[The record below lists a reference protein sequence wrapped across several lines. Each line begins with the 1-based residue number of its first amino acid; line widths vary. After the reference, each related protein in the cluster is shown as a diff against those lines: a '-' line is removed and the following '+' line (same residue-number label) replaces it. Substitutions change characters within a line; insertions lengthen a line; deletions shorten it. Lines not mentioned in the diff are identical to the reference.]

1 MEGLG
6 WIGPLLV
13 VALLGGLGFLWW
25 QRRGGTA
32 ASSGGAPLGR
42 NERFAPAAALSAAEM
57 ELLDYLVRAFPRRA
71 VLFRVALSNLVSVR
85 RADNRVATQQRLAE
99 HRVDYVV
106 CNRDG
111 RPVYAFELDALHDN
125 ADEAEHDAREKHR
138 VLKSAGIR
146 LIRLTRS
153 TRDLPD
159 PNDFRRHVRSA
170 ELTPDGSPA
179 TVTAPGALAPADGPV
194 PLPAHRRP
202 HLPDDLPYGR
212 AGGFRDTQPMTV
224 TGLMDLTP
232 TTDEHADA
240 AADAWGIGRAP
251 G

>member
-6 WIGPLLV
+6 WIAPVLL

-25 QRRGGTA
+25 QRRGSA
-32 ASSGGAPLGR
+32 AGEAPLSGSD
-42 NERFAPAAALSAAEM
+42 RFAPAAALSTVEM

-125 ADEAEHDAREKHR
+125 ADEAELDAREKHH
-138 VLKSAGIR
+138 VLKLAGIR

-179 TVTAPGALAPADGPV
+179 NVTAPGALAPADGPV

-202 HLPDDLPYGR
+202 HLSDDLPHGR

-224 TGLMDLTP
+224 TGLMDLSP
-232 TTDEHADA
+232 VADEHADA
-240 AADAWGIGRAP
+240 AADAWGIGRASN
-251 G
+251 